1 VQGVLFK
8 RYTGLAQLFTT
19 NKNKDSMENSKLLTI
34 LVEVDEGTKTPFKAH
49 NEILSLF
56 SVVVPKGTCCEPV
69 GEGFYLGT
77 SCPKC
82 KKPFRQNLK

>member
-1 VQGVLFK
+1 MTPREFRQEQEFEFDHFQELTSTGIKPNYVNIELFAHEYHK
-8 RYTGLAQLFTT
+8 RKL
-19 NKNKDSMENSKLLTI
+19 KLLGI
-34 LVEVDEGTKTPFKAH
+34 AD
-49 NEILSLF
+49 
-56 SVVVPKGTCCEPV
+56 VVVPKGTCCEPV